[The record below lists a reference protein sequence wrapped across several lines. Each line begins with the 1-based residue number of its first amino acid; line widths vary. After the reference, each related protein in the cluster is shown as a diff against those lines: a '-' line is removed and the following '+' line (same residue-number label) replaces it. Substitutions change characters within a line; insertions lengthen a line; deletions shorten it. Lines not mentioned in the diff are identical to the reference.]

1 MIPCECLQSTLRS
14 RGHPNRVTSA
24 CYKVLLVSLFLCF
37 CSINWKSSVIQV
49 GFWNQGVTIIISFT
63 FAHVFST
70 GIAFMHHTRVHVFT
84 KLRYLACCC
93 ATSCSEQIVVGSGH
107 SAIICLLINDTKTL
121 CSVISIVLCS
131 CITRWQCGKP
141 KRMPNIK

>member
-1 MIPCECLQSTLRS
+1 MLAEYSTLTWPS
-14 RGHPNRVTSA
+14 QSSNISLLWGTICKSFS
-24 CYKVLLVSLFLCF
+24 VLDKLEILGQL
-37 CSINWKSSVIQV
+37 QV
-49 GFWNQGVTIIISFT
+49 GFWNQGVIIIISFT